1 MAVSKVFPLRRCVR
15 NLSLLTAL
23 VVSSIMS
30 SDAESAFTKG
40 TEPHLSINLMS
51 FEANHGD
58 INARIQLKLPESEIT
73 QQFSPK
79 HDYFLIDE
87 LTVNESVL
95 KIRSND
101 PYSAFNNVLATQY
114 QVHDAGSQFYYPFD
128 KHIAHL
134 RIFVDRAG
142 GTNSKG
148 VVEERV
154 PVQLDTSL
162 CSFEGYKITLI
173 PQPDNSKNYVH
184 LQIQL
189 ERTLPIQLFT
199 VFVSILML
207 LVSLGFMNLV
217 RRLIKS
223 DSVPDINELAFGAA
237 LLFAFPAIRSIQPF
251 VPPMGVMSDF
261 FGFFWAESIVAISL
275 IVHLYWYCRTKLK
288 TMA

>member
-1 MAVSKVFPLRRCVR
+1 MIISNFGFLPKRLGHLGI
-15 NLSLLTAL
+15 LSSMLFTS
-23 VVSSIMS
+23 VMS
-30 SDAESAFTKG
+30 SNAQSAFTK
-40 TEPHLSINLMS
+40 EADPRLVINLIS
-51 FEANHGD
+51 FDANHGD
-58 INARIQLKLPESEIT
+58 INARIQLKLPETEIT
-73 QQFSPK
+73 KQFSPK
-79 HDYFLIDE
+79 HDFTLVDE
-87 LTVNESVL
+87 LTVTDSVL
-95 KIRSND
+95 KIPSNV
-101 PYSAFNNVLATQY
+101 PYSAFNNFLITQY

-134 RIFVDRAG
+134 RIFVDSSA
-142 GTNSKG
+142 GTNSAG
-148 VVEERV
+148 IVDEHV

-162 CSFEGYKITLI
+162 CSFEGYKINLT
-173 PQPDNSKNYVH
+173 PESGNSKNYVH
-184 LQIQL
+184 LQIEL
-189 ERTLPIQLFT
+189 ERALPIQLFT

-288 TMA
+288 TIS